1 MSCHQAMALMR
12 VQMQH
17 NGSIGHRGDA
27 NSLVDREN
35 NITERVSEGHLV
47 ADQQ

>member
-27 NSLVDREN
+27 NSLVDTE
-35 NITERVSEGHLV
+35 NITEHVSEGHLV